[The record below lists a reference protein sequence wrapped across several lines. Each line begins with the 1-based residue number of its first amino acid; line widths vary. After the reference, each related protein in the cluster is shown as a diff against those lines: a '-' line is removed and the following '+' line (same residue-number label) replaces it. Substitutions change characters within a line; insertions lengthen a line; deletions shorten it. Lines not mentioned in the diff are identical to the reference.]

1 MANLLATDELTI
13 NVKYGDSEEKIRV
26 VYGDFFK
33 AVYEK
38 SFAVF
43 EISDLDAPKYA
54 LFQDNGTRLPKSAR
68 IYDNAEVSDGC
79 TVELKLK

>member
-13 NVKYGDSEEKIRV
+13 IVKFEEKEEKITV

-38 SFAVF
+38 SFEAF
-43 EISDLDAPKYA
+43 EIPALDAPKYA
-54 LFQDNGTRLPKSAR
+54 LFQENGTRLPKSAR
-68 IYDNAEVSDGC
+68 IYDNAEISDGT